1 MKVADVS
8 CQTVGGLLSRWYDG
22 TLAEVEADVYEQHM
36 LVCPPCQRQNDK
48 LRVAL
53 AAIPAVADVRPG
65 AELVTELLRY
75 AREHGSAGVW

>member
-1 MKVADVS
+1 
-8 CQTVGGLLSRWYDG
+8 
-22 TLAEVEADVYEQHM
+22 M